1 MIDKRIL
8 ITLSFGI
15 LVTVVVFFGIL
26 DTQNRPSLSRL
37 PISPDIAILRVV
49 NTFNISENKIEKSPQ
64 YVYVKSDGNV
74 YESNPQL
81 NEVGKNIGI
90 TEPTKT
96 GGSHFAW
103 EIVDFEKKQKYYVD
117 SVIAEIISN
126 SSYK

>member
-8 ITLSFGI
+8 VTLSFGI
-15 LVTVVVFFGIL
+15 LVTVVVFFGIM
-26 DTQNRPSLSRL
+26 DSQNRPSLSRL

-64 YVYVKSDGNV
+64 HVYVKSDGKV

>member
-1 MIDKRIL
+1 LINKRIL

-15 LVTVVVFFGIL
+15 LVTLIVYFGL
-26 DTQNRPSLSRL
+26 QDSQNRPSLSRL

-49 NTFNISENKIEKSPQ
+49 NSMNLSENQIEKSTQ

-74 YESNPQL
+74 FESNPEL
-81 NEVGKNIGI
+81 NDVGKNIGT
-90 TEPTKT
+90 TEPTLT

-103 EIVDFEKKQKYYVD
+103 EIIDFERKQKYYVD
-117 SVIAEIISN
+117 SVMAEIISN

>member
-15 LVTVVVFFGIL
+15 LVTAVVFFGIQ
-26 DTQNRPSLSRL
+26 DSQNRPSLSRL

-49 NTFNISENKIEKSPQ
+49 NSINISENQIEKYPQ
-64 YVYVKSDGNV
+64 YVYVNSDGTV

-81 NEVGKNIGI
+81 NDVGKNIGI

-96 GGSHFAW
+96 GGNHFAW
-103 EIVDFEKKQKYYVD
+103 EINDFERKQKYYVD